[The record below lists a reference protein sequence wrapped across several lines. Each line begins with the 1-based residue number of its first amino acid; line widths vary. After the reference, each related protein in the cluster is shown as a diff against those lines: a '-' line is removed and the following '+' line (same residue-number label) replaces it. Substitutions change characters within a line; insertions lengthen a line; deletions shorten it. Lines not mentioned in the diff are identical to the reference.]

1 MATTDILGLFM
12 SPEQYQAQQMA
23 QQQASEQQRAFNFA
37 GLDPRQ
43 QANYGVFLGAQQ
55 LGRGFGGLLGVQ
67 DPQLQRIRQRQEIM
81 QSINPADPQSL
92 MAGIQRAAQTNDQEL
107 ALTLTDFMNKQGSE
121 MALAQQRKAQAARE
135 RTQALPAGV
144 QEAELI
150 GKLTEELQK
159 TTDPNQRA
167 IIQAKIQR
175 LQKTPRPSAENKVE
189 ELQQLFDDRET
200 AVAQFGADSNAVR
213 SIDRMINVLAPL
225 KGGAGGDG
233 EDGDGTGAGKGR
245 NKDIVIA
252 RERAKLTAKLRSLG
266 AQNLA
271 GSPEYLEAQ
280 DELNFLNQAVVAK
293 PSDVEFK
300 LAQAR
305 PLIAK
310 RNDLIAQ
317 GFSPESKEIRDVEDE
332 LEILGAK
339 RGEGKGDKDKVDDVG
354 RLAGYFTEL
363 AGIKSQYGTDTE
375 GFENDTR
382 AKALQILIDKAS
394 GAKGGGKQPDAIEIA
409 DAIAGI
415 KKQIRDAKD
424 PNAPEI
430 LQVKDKL
437 AVLEQQL
444 KKDKPNLTVVGE
456 VESGPFAGLALY
468 VDEIKDEQFVYV
480 TDKNGKQ
487 VRQPVTAKVDRV
499 TSKVTATATSSSAAA
514 EKEVLKGIA
523 KLDVEDVSIARSN
536 KRAAMAA
543 NTALKKL
550 SNLNDTGLI
559 SGSFAPSR
567 VGAANFLNTLGLLS
581 QSDANRLATSEQYQK
596 VGSDLVFQSLQGK
609 LGTGISNAD
618 RDFIEKIFPRLE
630 NSAAARR
637 ELIQYIADKNNDLI
651 KEADALETWV
661 RKNKSMEGYKP
672 RISGIFNVTPSGV
685 RSMTDDELEAA
696 IKAAKG
702 KR

>member
-23 QQQASEQQRAFNFA
+23 QQQAGEQQRAFNFA

-55 LGRGFGGLLGVQ
+55 LGRGIGGLLGVQ

-167 IIQAKIQR
+167 VIEAQIQR
-175 LQKTPRPSAENKVE
+175 LQKALRPGAEDKYSQLQDLYSRRE
-189 ELQQLFDDRET
+189 E
-200 AVAQFGADSNAVR
+200 AVAQLGVDSNAVK
-213 SIDRMINVLAPL
+213 SLDRLIQSLVPL
-225 KGGAGGDG
+225 KGGAGGEGDG
-233 EDGDGTGAGKGR
+233 EGDGAGKSK
-245 NKDIVIA
+245 NKEIA
-252 RERAKLTAKLRSLG
+252 ISRERARLTAKLRSLDS
-266 AQNLA
+266 QNMA

-300 LAQAR
+300 LGQAR